1 MKSLLAGATL
11 ACLTEVILFAFF
23 RLGRHFSGM
32 HAYWCI
38 DSYAPMSA
46 NKNLIRYCIYFAV
59 DRLEYQLVLSQV
71 HIPRSYTRK
80 VCLKIG
86 LLEG

>member
-1 MKSLLAGATL
+1 
-11 ACLTEVILFAFF
+11 
-23 RLGRHFSGM
+23 M

-38 DSYAPMSA
+38 DSYAPISV
-46 NKNLIRYCIYFAV
+46 NKILIRYCIYFAV
-59 DRLEYQLVLSQV
+59 DGLEYQLVLSQV
-71 HIPRSYTRK
+71 HVPRSYTRK